1 MPGCSSTTSSSPAS
15 ITFADQEATVLTQL
29 LASCVETGGA
39 HRGPGRKGGGK
50 QSNVSQNSSTR
61 DAHAPRAHKSKRY
74 MTSNVSSVGIPAS
87 STSSSRLVSARS
99 AGSLRPVG
107 TEKRRKTKD
116 LGTWDRVLVC
126 NGVNVYTSSHKGCDP
141 WRLGVPRTSTHLG
154 TKHHL
159 FVAGCPGWT
168 TPHDL

>member
-1 MPGCSSTTSSSPAS
+1 MFQHYIFITGFDHVCRPRSHSAHAAPGFLCGNWRG
-15 ITFADQEATVLTQL
+15 TQ
-29 LASCVETGGA
+29 
-39 HRGPGRKGGGK
+39 GPRAERGGK